1 VRDVRITFKTS
12 GGVAYFPGLSA
23 PKTIDV
29 SALPSDRQQEI
40 RNLLAESRFFELPSR
55 TPPRKGAAD
64 YQTYTIAVADDAR
77 QHTVEVS
84 DPVPAPLGRLVDLLR
99 ELSS

>member
-1 VRDVRITFKTS
+1 MRITFKSS

-29 SALPSDRQQEI
+29 SSLPSDRQQEI
-40 RNLLAESRFFELPSR
+40 HNLLAESRFFDLPTR

-64 YQTYTIAVADDAR
+64 YQTHTITVADDAG
-77 QHTVEVS
+77 QHTIEVS

-99 ELSS
+99 ELA

>member
-1 VRDVRITFKTS
+1 VRITYKSS

-29 SALPSDRQQEI
+29 SSLPSDRQQEI
-40 RNLLAESRFFELPSR
+40 RNLLAESRFFDLPTR

-64 YQTYTIAVADDAR
+64 YQTHTITVADDAG
-77 QHTVEVS
+77 QHTIEVS
-84 DPVPAPLGRLVDLLR
+84 DPVPPPLGRLIDLLR
-99 ELSS
+99 ELA

>member
-1 VRDVRITFKTS
+1 VRTVRVTFKSS

-29 SALPSDRQQEI
+29 SSLPSDRQQEI
-40 RNLLAESRFFELPSR
+40 RNLLAESRFFDLPAR

-64 YQTYTIAVADDAR
+64 YQTYTITVADDTR
-77 QHTVEVS
+77 QHTIEVS
-84 DPVPAPLGRLVDLLR
+84 DPVPSPLGRLVDLLR
-99 ELSS
+99 DLS